1 MGHTDLNRV
10 LFCRALDQGGK
21 SKSKHVIVS
30 VSWCYSKLQH
40 YVKGVKMWSVGI
52 MGNVHTIFKDIPSH
66 AQSFARL
73 DHEGGFG
80 LY

>member
-1 MGHTDLNRV
+1 
-10 LFCRALDQGGK
+10 
-21 SKSKHVIVS
+21 
-30 VSWCYSKLQH
+30 
-40 YVKGVKMWSVGI
+40 MWSVGI